1 MSIDYEKLKILPLNF
16 PKSYTYVY
24 YLCFLGERLRKAGIE
39 LHIRYCF
46 AFSQRRFSRCI
57 ARFSLWRRNGLH
69 KPQNAFGV
77 KAVRKAHF
85 AVVGAH
91 FQPVTICNQFA
102 PYLRQPHFE
111 RFSLWRRNGLHKPQN
126 AFGVK
131 AVRKAHFAVVGA
143 HFQTVT
149 ICHSFISL
157 CAKYA
162 RLNCKHRQK
171 CRQRFCCR
179 HFVGA
184 IPYHL

>member
-1 MSIDYEKLKILPLNF
+1 MSIIFVFLVKDCEKQVSNCIF
-16 PKSYTYVY
+16 DT
-24 YLCFLGERLRKAGIE
+24 
-39 LHIRYCF
+39 CF

-171 CRQRFCCR
+171 CRQHFCCR

>member
-16 PKSYTYVY
+16 PKSYSYVY

-91 FQPVTICNQFA
+91 FQPVTICN
-102 PYLRQPHFE
+102 
-111 RFSLWRRNGLHKPQN
+111 
-126 AFGVK
+126 
-131 AVRKAHFAVVGA
+131 
-143 HFQTVT
+143 
-149 ICHSFISL
+149 SFIFL

-162 RLNCKHRQK
+162 RLNCEYRQK
-171 CRQRFCCR
+171 CRQQKCCR
-179 HFVGA
+179 HFCLCDTHLLIKNLTEQNGA
-184 IPYHL
+184 DSPRRSQSLNPVNRRLSSLTLQAQTWTAPRACEQG

>member
-1 MSIDYEKLKILPLNF
+1 MSIIFVFLVKDCEKQVSNCIF
-16 PKSYTYVY
+16 DT
-24 YLCFLGERLRKAGIE
+24 
-39 LHIRYCF
+39 CF

-126 AFGVK
+126 AFGAK

-162 RLNCKHRQK
+162 RLKCEYRQNADSV
-171 CRQRFCCR
+171 FAVGI
-179 HFVGA
+179 FVCA

>member
-1 MSIDYEKLKILPLNF
+1 MSIIFVFLVKDCEKQVSNCIF
-16 PKSYTYVY
+16 DT
-24 YLCFLGERLRKAGIE
+24 R
-39 LHIRYCF
+39 F

-57 ARFSLWRRNGLH
+57 A
-69 KPQNAFGV
+69 
-77 KAVRKAHF
+77 
-85 AVVGAH
+85 
-91 FQPVTICNQFA
+91 
-102 PYLRQPHFE
+102 

-162 RLNCKHRQK
+162 HLNCYAPTKMPTAFLLSAFLSVRYPTTYK
-171 CRQRFCCR
+171 KFDRTEWCRFAPFGLRGGDPVYLIVHGQTPRRSERGEGVPLCA
-179 HFVGA
+179 VK
-184 IPYHL
+184 